1 MSSLRDSTHKK
12 VRQKNRSVEN
22 VLITGLLLILASLIR
37 PSPFHQR
44 AAQPPPHH
52 QRERLSRDFK
62 TKKSGRK
69 LDREEKD
76 WRRRRRLK
84 KITALREPPYDLHFW
99 GPCALLVNNTR
110 SVGPCLS
117 QLSNTEFGSR
127 CGSRKRAEA
136 QAWQTRMNLRFERAL
151 LEER

>member
-22 VLITGLLLILASLIR
+22 VLITGLLLLLASLIR
-37 PSPFHQR
+37 PFPLHQR

-84 KITALREPPYDLHFW
+84 KKSLPSESRRTTYIFGGRARYWLIIRGQLDHVFPSFQIPNL
-99 GPCALLVNNTR
+99 GP
-110 SVGPCLS
+110 
-117 QLSNTEFGSR
+117 GSPTDV
-127 CGSRKRAEA
+127 EA
-136 QAWQTRMNLRFERAL
+136 GKGQKHRHGRRG
-151 LEER
+151 